1 MNTNE
6 FVKVLR
12 ACGSG
17 DSACKKCPFY
27 IEEDSSECRFNA
39 IYEAADHIETLQEK
53 IPKQKNMKQEVTW
66 PRAVKL
72 DDREMRLL
80 EYLRKGGR

>member
-1 MNTNE
+1 
-6 FVKVLR
+6 
-12 ACGSG
+12 
-17 DSACKKCPFY
+17 
-27 IEEDSSECRFNA
+27 
-39 IYEAADHIETLQEK
+39 
-53 IPKQKNMKQEVTW
+53 MKQEVTW